1 MLFTSL
7 SAFTVVAD
15 QRTDCY
21 WVHFIMRDEV
31 VFLF

>member
-7 SAFTVVAD
+7 GAFTVVAD

-21 WVHFIMRDEV
+21 WVHSKMRDEA